1 MTIRQWLIKFAA
13 WQSCHAAVADV
24 AAVDE
29 FLSEMGAHDHRS
41 DGDSP
46 FRRLAADRLAAGVD
60 LWTHR
65 HLIDAR
71 SMLADLRLDY
81 GPVMSEEDAEALVIS
96 RNGRWVDEGRKK

>member
-13 WQSCHAAVADV
+13 WTITHSSVPDV

-29 FLSEMGAHDHRS
+29 FLATLEALGHRD

-65 HLIDAR
+65 GLLDTR

-81 GPVMSEEDAEALVIS
+81 GAPMSETDAEALVLS
-96 RNGRWVDEGRKK
+96 RRGSWVE